1 MKNDHTAVSADAA
14 SLDVLQ
20 NELQERLAPQV
31 AINELSDEIIK
42 LLRRID
48 TKITRET
55 LAVNLA
61 RDLTKKFRFL
71 KSRELERLIA
81 NRPVELETL
90 LKLSRRDDYQRAAE
104 WVSKLPKAKGRA
116 KITSDKER
124 IRRTKAAKHWYERCR
139 RSHVTS
145 PGWIERDFAERP
157 RSSLLDSHHIPIP
170 AGPCLDQIFHGG
182 AIKTYDEMYSLPSL
196 FGLSRKKLS
205 AAGRPIRRGR
215 ESFYDYRAVL
225 RCIVALLKQTGP
237 DAPWLP
243 DATQRRIVLIC
254 ILLRARQEA
263 TPKIREAF
271 DKKLVPYLN

>member
-1 MKNDHTAVSADAA
+1 MKNDHTALRADAA
-14 SLDVLQ
+14 SLEVLR

-42 LLRRID
+42 LLRTID

-55 LAVNLA
+55 LAVKLA

-90 LKLSRRDDYQRAAE
+90 LGLSRRDDYQRAAE
-104 WVSKLPKAKGRA
+104 WVSKAKRRA
-116 KITSDKER
+116 KITNDEER
-124 IRRTKAAKHWYERCR
+124 IRRTKAAKNWYERRR

-157 RSSLLDSHHIPIP
+157 RSRLLDSHQIHVPT
-170 AGPCLDQIFHGG
+170 GPCLDQIFHGG
-182 AIKTYDEMYSLPSL
+182 AIKTYDEMYSLTSL

-205 AAGRPIRRGR
+205 AAGPPIRRGR

-225 RCIVALLKQTGP
+225 RCMVALLKQTGP

-243 DATQRRIVLIC
+243 DAIQRRIVLIC